1 MSKDYFQ
8 EKSKNYEKDS
18 NRVNN
23 VENIA
28 NAIKRN
34 IKFEKTMHI
43 MDFGS
48 GTGLLLEKIA
58 PLVGKITAVDISKS
72 MISELAAKKETI
84 DCELE
89 ILEIDL
95 SKSKPDVRFDGIIS
109 SMTMHHVK
117 DIGAMFHNF
126 YEMLN
131 EKAFIAI
138 ADIDLEDG
146 TFHKEDT
153 GVFHNGFDRKEF
165 MNFAESAGF
174 KDLEIMTASTV
185 IKPYGEYPVFL
196 LIGYRNREG

>member
-1 MSKDYFQ
+1 MNKDYFQ
-8 EKSKNYEKDS
+8 EKSKTYEKDS

-48 GTGLLLEKIA
+48 GTGLLLKKIA

-72 MISELAAKKETI
+72 MISELASKRETI

-89 ILEIDL
+89 ILEMDL
-95 SKSKPDVRFDGIIS
+95 SKSKPDARFDGIIS
-109 SMTMHHVK
+109 SMAMHHVK

-131 EKAFIAI
+131 KNGFIAI

-146 TFHKEDT
+146 SFHEEDT
-153 GVFHNGFDRKEF
+153 GVFHNGFDRVEF
-165 MNFAESAGF
+165 MNSAGSAGF
-174 KDLEIMTASTV
+174 KDLEIMSASV
-185 IKPYGEYPVFL
+185 VKKPQGEYPVFL
-196 LIGYRNREG
+196 LIGYK